1 VSHDDAR
8 QRNTFFVSHGVADDD
23 EGFRSCLAV
32 RRNVIG
38 LVQISLV
45 EVGSS
50 GSGTR

>member
-1 VSHDDAR
+1 MTVQSLAEVAR
-8 QRNTFFVSHGVADDD
+8 KITKVRIYD